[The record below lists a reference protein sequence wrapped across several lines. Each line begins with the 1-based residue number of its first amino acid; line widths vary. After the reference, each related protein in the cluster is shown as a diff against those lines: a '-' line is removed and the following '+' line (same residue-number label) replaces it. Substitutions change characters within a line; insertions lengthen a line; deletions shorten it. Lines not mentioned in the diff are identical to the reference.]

1 MTLDEYLALPYTL
14 TLRRDDEGDFIA
26 IIDELPGCVAHGK
39 TRQVAVRR
47 IESMQ
52 REWIVETLER
62 GGEIP
67 LPAAPEDQR
76 SGRWVQRTSPDQHQ
90 RLAAAARRSGVSLN
104 TLVCTILAE
113 FLGGQANAG
122 APRFVAQVEERLDR
136 FEKRLIAMVALT
148 NAPLRRTAPATRPN
162 LGIASLPSTQAGGH
176 LLGNLEEN

>member
-1 MTLDEYLALPYTL
+1 MKTMTLDEYLALPYTL

-52 REWIVETLER
+52 REWIVGTLPR
-62 GGEIP
+62 GGGIP

-113 FLGGQANAG
+113 FLGG
-122 APRFVAQVEERLDR
+122 
-136 FEKRLIAMVALT
+136 
-148 NAPLRRTAPATRPN
+148 
-162 LGIASLPSTQAGGH
+162 
-176 LLGNLEEN
+176 